1 LLERGVCVV
10 EEKVKPRMRHTVM
23 MENRNKLEMTGITDV
38 ISFDLNKVLLETDYG
53 VITLKGSNLH
63 VSRLTVEKGELDI
76 DGEITAMEYSK
87 AFDMD
92 RKGESLLGRLLK

>member
-1 LLERGVCVV
+1 VV
-10 EEKVKPRMRHTVM
+10 EEKVKARMRHTVM

-38 ISFDLNKVLLETDYG
+38 ISFDLNKILLETDYG

-87 AFDMD
+87 SDDFG

>member
-1 LLERGVCVV
+1 MAED
-10 EEKVKPRMRHTVM
+10 KVKNRQRHTLM
-23 MENRNKLEMTGITDV
+23 MENRSRLQMTGIIDV

-53 VITLKGSNLH
+53 VVTIKGMNLH

-87 AFDMD
+87 VLDAD
-92 RKGESLLGRLLK
+92 RKGESFIGRLLK